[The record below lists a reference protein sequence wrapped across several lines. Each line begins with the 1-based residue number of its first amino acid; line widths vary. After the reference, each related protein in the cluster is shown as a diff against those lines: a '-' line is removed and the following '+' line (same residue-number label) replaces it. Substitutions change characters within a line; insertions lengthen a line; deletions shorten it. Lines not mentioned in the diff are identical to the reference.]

1 MLTFLG
7 CGTYEKIG
15 GFRYKIKID
24 SLNTGD
30 YDGLIETM
38 KFYHRNNKSQ
48 LGIIIKSQ
56 KLHYQ
61 SNKDSIYSS
70 LKFNIKNTS
79 LLVTEKFINGYEK
92 YQHIDSIHRIY
103 IQEKKVI

>member
-61 SNKDSIYSS
+61 SKLCSTHKCNKLI
-70 LKFNIKNTS
+70 I
-79 LLVTEKFINGYEK
+79 
-92 YQHIDSIHRIY
+92 
-103 IQEKKVI
+103 